1 MAKVK
6 VTSDWQIRNLDT
18 EELLNPP
25 YPVDDSGV
33 RIDGVGGTYSEQPV
47 YGAQDAILQWTAG
60 KLKSF
65 TFSTVLFAEDSE
77 SNIRD
82 KLTQFENLALKN
94 EDLGRPPIC
103 ILSIGQQIAET
114 VVVEDVGIEITS
126 IMSDKRAVPKSDGY
140 LREVRIDFAI
150 KKYKPFS
157 QKQIDPTKPGKESY
171 YLVVSTPETSYEALG
186 KKFYGKAL
194 YGDRI
199 RKRHPEMPM
208 YPEVGSKI
216 SIPPRST
223 ILKEVVEPS
232 FHAFDPDNIEA
243 TESYEALLKRRA
255 ERKIII

>member
-6 VTSDWQIRNLDT
+6 VTTEWQIRNLDT

-25 YPVDDSGV
+25 YPVDDGGIRV
-33 RIDGVGGTYSEQPV
+33 DGVGGTYSKQMI
-47 YGAQDAILQWTAG
+47 YGAQDAMLQWTAG
-60 KLKSF
+60 KAKSF
-65 TFSTVLFAEDSE
+65 TFSTVLFAEDSV

-82 KLTQFENLALKN
+82 RLTQFENLALKN

-103 ILSIGQQIAET
+103 VFSIGQQIAET
-114 VVVEDVGIEITS
+114 VVVEDVGLEIRPV
-126 IMSDKRAVPKSDGY
+126 MFDKRSTPISDGY
-140 LREVRIDFAI
+140 LREVRIDFTI
-150 KKYKPFS
+150 SKYKPFS

-194 YGDRI
+194 YGDRL

-223 ILKEVVEPS
+223 ILREIVEPS
-232 FHAFDPDNIEA
+232 FHAFDPENIEA
-243 TESYEALLKRRA
+243 SASYEALLKRRA